1 VHVILSRTLNVCI
14 HKWISYKSETNIVF
28 TLIEI
33 LYMVITGF
41 GWICYGKEN
50 SENSKIKAIMK
61 VYHHYFSR
69 LTADRI
75 VSITDEL

>member
-1 VHVILSRTLNVCI
+1 
-14 HKWISYKSETNIVF
+14 
-28 TLIEI
+28 
-33 LYMVITGF
+33 MVITGF

-61 VYHHYFSR
+61 VYHHHYFSR

-75 VSITDEL
+75 VSITDEP

>member
-1 VHVILSRTLNVCI
+1 
-14 HKWISYKSETNIVF
+14 
-28 TLIEI
+28 
-33 LYMVITGF
+33 MVITGF
-41 GWICYGKEN
+41 GWICYGK
-50 SENSKIKAIMK
+50 ENSKIKAIMK